1 LQTLQE
7 LFASGLVA
15 DIILGLMVVEG
26 IALTLLYRAKRIG
39 VEPRTLWIN
48 LAAGAALFLALRS
61 ALTGGD
67 WQTTALFLIAG
78 LIAHAAD
85 LAARW
90 QK

>member
-1 LQTLQE
+1 ME
-7 LFASGLVA
+7 SLFASGLVA
-15 DIILGLMVVEG
+15 DIILVLMAVEG
-26 IALTLLYRAKRIG
+26 IALTLLYRFKGVG

-61 ALTGGD
+61 ALTGGN
-67 WQTTALFLIAG
+67 WQTTAMFLIAG

-85 LAARW
+85 LSARW

>member
-1 LQTLQE
+1 MEQFFST
-7 LFASGLVA
+7 GLVA
-15 DIILGLMVVEG
+15 DVILVLMVVEG
-26 IALTLLYRAKRIG
+26 IALTLLYRAKGVG
-39 VEPRTLWIN
+39 VEPGTLWIN

-67 WQTTALFLIAG
+67 WQTTAMFLIAG